1 MDPAM
6 RTARGVVFA
15 SLLAA
20 LTAAVASPADAGVQ
34 VPGLQVALKARGLYA
49 GPIDGIAGQLT
60 KRGVRSFQR
69 RSGLAVDGIAGPRTR
84 SKLGRLGRPT
94 YGKRMIRRGMVGWDV
109 SVLQFLLA
117 RRGVAA
123 GGVDGIFGPGT
134 LNAVRR
140 YQARS
145 GVSAD
150 GIVGPV
156 TRQALQKAG
165 ARKARRSRGPV
176 TTTEVRAALGRWARH
191 YGMSPTFV
199 RAIAW
204 VESGYQPHV
213 VSSAGARGV
222 MQVVP
227 ATWRFVEDVLVG
239 RNLRYTTRNNIRVG
253 ILYLR
258 HMYRLFGGNK
268 RRTVGAYYQGPRAVR
283 RYGLFRETRVYVR
296 TVLAVQRGM

>member
-1 MDPAM
+1 M
-6 RTARGVVFA
+6 RTARGVAFA
-15 SLLAA
+15 SLLAVLVA
-20 LTAAVASPADAGVQ
+20 ATAAPAGAGVQ

-84 SKLGRLGRPT
+84 AKLGRLGRPN
-94 YGKRMIRRGMVGWDV
+94 YGRRMIRHGMVGWDV

-123 GGVDGIFGPGT
+123 GGIDGIFGPGT
-134 LNAVRR
+134 HQAVRR
-140 YQARS
+140 FQARS
-145 GVSAD
+145 GLLAD

-156 TRQALQKAG
+156 TRQALKHG
-165 ARKARRSRGPV
+165 GPRKARRSRGPV
-176 TTTEVRAALGRWARH
+176 TATQVRAALGRWANH
-191 YGMSPTFV
+191 YGMSPSFV
-199 RAIAW
+199 RSIAW

-213 VSSAGARGV
+213 VSPVGARGV
-222 MQVVP
+222 MQVMP

-239 RNLRYTTRNNIRVG
+239 RNLRHTTTNNIKVG

-268 RRTVGAYYQGPRAVR
+268 RLTVGAYYQGPKAVR

-296 TVLAVQRGM
+296 TVLAVQRSMIA